1 MFIVLKNIQIGSYSE
16 LLKIRIS
23 SVGLNSMTPKLEAL
37 IAVSIK
43 IGISGPNF
51 DPYSPCSK
59 FCLVDLFTE
68 VALPFSLAHTQNCAQ
83 DCLLFLKKK
92 FFSKRLLL

>member
-1 MFIVLKNIQIGSYSE
+1 MFIVLKNIQIGFYSE

-23 SVGLNSMTPKLEAL
+23 SLGLNSMTPKLEAL

-51 DPYSPCSK
+51 DQYSPCPNS
-59 FCLVDLFTE
+59 CLMDLFTE
-68 VALPFSLAHTQNCAQ
+68 VALPFSLVHTQNCAQ
-83 DCLLFLKKK
+83 DCPLLNK
-92 FFSKRLLL
+92 

>member
-1 MFIVLKNIQIGSYSE
+1 MFVVLKNIQIGFYSE

-23 SVGLNSMTPKLEAL
+23 SLGLNYMTPKLEAL

-51 DPYSPCSK
+51 EPYSPCPNS
-59 FCLVDLFTE
+59 CLVDLFTE

-83 DCLLFLKKK
+83 DFPLFLK